1 MANMGGWN
9 PDDVPADDRDNLE
22 PIPPGRYELEV
33 VDSDLVQAKS
43 GKGTLLKL
51 QHRVVSGRFENRRIF
66 TQHNFQHE
74 NATAQDIG
82 QREIKALCAAIGH
95 MGPLEDS
102 NDLHGIPFMA
112 SVKIEQDKSGQYE
125 PRNNIGRFIP
135 RGGADAAPAQRQQ
148 PAQRQS
154 AAPAQR
160 QAAPPANAGG
170 NRPGWMNRQAGA
182 GAR

>member
-9 PDDVPADDRDNLE
+9 PDEVPEDERDNLD

-33 VDSDLVQAKS
+33 VDSDLVQTKS
-43 GKGTLLKL
+43 GKGMLLKL
-51 QHRVVSGRFENRRIF
+51 QHRVTSGQFENRRIF

-74 NATAQDIG
+74 NATAQEIG
-82 QREIKALCAAIGH
+82 QREIKNLCAAIGH

-125 PRNNIGRFIP
+125 PKNAISRFIP
-135 RGGADAAPAQRQQ
+135 RGGADAAPAQRQAAA
-148 PAQRQS
+148 PRQN

-160 QAAPPANAGG
+160 QAAPPANGG
-170 NRPGWMNRQAGA
+170 GGRPGWMNRASA